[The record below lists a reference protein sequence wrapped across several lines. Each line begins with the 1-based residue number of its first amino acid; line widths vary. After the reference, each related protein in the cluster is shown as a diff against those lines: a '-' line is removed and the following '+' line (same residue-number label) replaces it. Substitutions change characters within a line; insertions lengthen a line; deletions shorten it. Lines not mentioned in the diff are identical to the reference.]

1 MMGIGERI
9 KHRRKEL
16 RISVDYIAE
25 KLNVDRSTVYRYES
39 QDIEKFPLQ
48 IIEPL
53 AEILKVSPAYLMG
66 WEEIESP
73 TNVSEYKYFPSVHI
87 AAGLPCNVEG
97 VLASDVDSLKLPDMV
112 MGKWARDKDIFILK
126 VNGESMN
133 KVLPNQSLIAVK
145 IYDIKNL
152 KDGDIVVF
160 SDGHDYSVKHFY
172 NDTTNQRFIFRP
184 NSYDSSFTD
193 YIVDYDKSDEL
204 KIYGKVVVYIV
215 SI

>member
-1 MMGIGERI
+1 MGIGERI
-9 KHRRKEL
+9 KLRRKEMK
-16 RISVDYIAE
+16 ISVDYIAE

-53 AEILKVSPAYLMG
+53 AEILNVSPAYLMG
-66 WEEIESP
+66 WEEIES
-73 TNVSEYKYFPSVHI
+73 TGNFSEYKYFPTAYV
-87 AAGLPCNVEG
+87 AAGLPCTVEA
-97 VLASDVDSLKLPDMV
+97 VLESDVDALKLPDIV

-133 KVLPNQSLIAVK
+133 RVLPNQSLIAVK
-145 IYDIKNL
+145 LYDVNNL

-160 SDGHDYSVKHFY
+160 SDGNEYSVKHFY
-172 NDTTNQRFIFRP
+172 NDTINQRFIFRP
-184 NSYDSSFTD
+184 NSNDNRFTD
-193 YIVDYDKSDEL
+193 YIVDYDRSSDL

-215 SI
+215 SV

>member
-9 KHRRKEL
+9 KSRRKEL
-16 RISVDYIAE
+16 KISVDYIAE

-53 AEILKVSPAYLMG
+53 AEILKVTPAYLMG
-66 WEEIESP
+66 WEEIES
-73 TNVSEYKYFPSVHI
+73 TTSVSEYKFFPTVKV
-87 AAGLPCNVEG
+87 AAGLPTSVES
-97 VLASDVDSLKLPDMV
+97 VLESDVDVLKLPDMV
-112 MGKWARDKDIFILK
+112 MGRWARNQDIFILK

-145 IYDIKNL
+145 LYEVQNL

-160 SDGHDYSVKHFY
+160 SNNHEYSVKHFY
-172 NDTTNQRFIFRP
+172 NDTVNRRFIFRP
-184 NSYDSSFTD
+184 NSTDSSFTD
-193 YIVDYDKSDEL
+193 IIVDYDNCDEL

-215 SI
+215 NV